1 MSKKLSGAENR
12 KRKNE
17 MEEKVRKLPKISSF
31 FKLSTSET
39 KEDISDCDSQ
49 ITICEIESAVVPT
62 TSNPTNLTVEVNSEL
77 EIISNSSKAKEEG
90 EDSNDKVEGQLFLA
104 SSDIANYSAP
114 LNEEEKSSIMLLEPC
129 RPEGPFPKDGK
140 NRSFNSDFYYL
151 ETKTGQKLER
161 FWLCYSPLMDGVY
174 CEPCWLFADRNDPN
188 FKDAWTT
195 GKIKDWQGIS
205 KKIKEHEVTRIHLNS
220 CLVYSMKKKTKRT

>member
-12 KRKNE
+12 KRKRE

-31 FKLSTSET
+31 FKLPLSET
-39 KEDISDCDSQ
+39 KEGIGD
-49 ITICEIESAVVPT
+49 CEIESTVVPT
-62 TSNPTNLTVEVNSEL
+62 TSNPTNPTVEVDSEL
-77 EIISNSSKAKEEG
+77 ETISNSFKAKEDG
-90 EDSNDKVEGQLFLA
+90 EDLDDKVEGQLFLA

-114 LNEEEKSSIMLLEPC
+114 LNEEEKSSILLLEPC

-161 FWLCYSPLMDGVY
+161 FWLCYSPVMDGVY

-195 GKIKDWQGIS
+195 GRIKDWQGIS

-220 CLVYSMKKKTKRT
+220 CLVYSMKKKQKGHKIYD